1 MVRPLFQY
9 LRDEGVPRLRQIL
22 VSPESLIAILV
33 GGAFL
38 GWGGKFFSQF
48 PKIGDI
54 TTGLIAY
61 AAIALGF
68 CVAGLTISL
77 TLPDQDFAAKLALS
91 KRDKEPTNAY
101 SDLLFVFSWTAI
113 AHWLALVVLFT
124 LTLFAE
130 STSPLFPVGHSCLRE
145 WIGSSIACLC
155 TYCLCQFLI
164 TLITLSQVGNTY
176 IKHLIECH
184 TENPRTLDRASSDKG

>member
-22 VSPESLIAILV
+22 VSPESLIAVLV

-38 GWGGKFFSQF
+38 GWGGKFFSQS

-91 KRDKEPTNAY
+91 KKGKETTNAY

-130 STSPLFPVGHSCLRE
+130 STSPLLPIGHSCLRGL
-145 WIGSSIACLC
+145 IGSLIACIC
-155 TYCLCQFLI
+155 AYCLCQFLI
-164 TLITLSQVGNTY
+164 TLITLSQVGNIY
-176 IKHLIECH
+176 IEHLIECH
-184 TENPRTLDRASSDKG
+184 AKKLKA